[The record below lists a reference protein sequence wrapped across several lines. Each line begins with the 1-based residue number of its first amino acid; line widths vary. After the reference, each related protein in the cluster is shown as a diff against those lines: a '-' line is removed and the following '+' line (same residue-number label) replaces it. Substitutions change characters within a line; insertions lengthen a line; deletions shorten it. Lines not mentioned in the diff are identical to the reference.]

1 MKVNWQLK
9 LGTILVVLSA
19 VVYLLHFLVFRD
31 VHHIMIYLVGDIAFV
46 FLEVLMV
53 TVVIHELLNRRE
65 KRQRLEKM
73 NMVIGAFFSEVGTE
87 LLRKLSD
94 WDLDLGDVRT
104 RLKVTT
110 LWTEE
115 QFDTVERSMKDYTFH
130 ISPDQFD
137 PLQLRDFLGNKLEFL
152 LRLMENPNLLEH
164 ETFTDLLLAVF
175 HLSEELVARKDLAE
189 MQATDRVHLA
199 GDVNRVYGQLTERW
213 LDYMKYLRSNYPY
226 LFSLAVRTNPFD
238 ETASP
243 IVT

>member
-1 MKVNWQLK
+1 MKTNWQLK
-9 LGTILVVLSA
+9 LGAALVVLSA
-19 VVYLLHFLVFRD
+19 VVYFLHYLIFRD
-31 VHHIMIYLVGDIAFV
+31 VHHIMIYLIGDIAFV

-87 LLRKLSD
+87 LLRMISD
-94 WDLDLGDVRT
+94 WDDDLGDVRT
-104 RLKVTT
+104 RLQVTT

-115 QFDTVERSMKDYTFH
+115 QFDTVERSMKNYTFH
-130 ISPDQFD
+130 VSPDQFN
-137 PLQLRDFLGNKLEFL
+137 PLELRAFLGNKLEFL

-164 ETFTDLLLAVF
+164 ESFTDLLLAVF

-189 MQATDRVHLA
+189 LPQTDRAHLA
-199 GDVNRVYGQLTERW
+199 GDVNRVYGQLTARW
-213 LDYMKYLRSNYPY
+213 LDYMKYLRTNYPY

-243 IVT
+243 VVT

>member
-1 MKVNWQLK
+1 MKTNWQLK
-9 LGTILVVLSA
+9 LGAALVVLSA
-19 VVYLLHFLVFRD
+19 VVYFLHYLIFRD
-31 VHHIMIYLVGDIAFV
+31 VHHIMIYLIGDIAFV

-87 LLRKLSD
+87 LLRMISD
-94 WDLDLGDVRT
+94 WDHDLGDMRT
-104 RLKVTT
+104 RLQVTT

-130 ISPDQFD
+130 VSPDQFD
-137 PLQLRDFLGNKLEFL
+137 PLELRALLGNKLEFL

-164 ETFTDLLLAVF
+164 ESFTDLLLAVF

-189 MQATDRVHLA
+189 LPPTDRAHLA
-199 GDVNRVYGQLTERW
+199 GDVNRVYGQLTDRW
-213 LDYMKYLRSNYPY
+213 LDYMKYLRTNYPY

>member
-1 MKVNWQLK
+1 MKTNWQLK
-9 LGTILVVLSA
+9 LGTALVVLSA
-19 VVYLLHFLVFRD
+19 VVYFLHYLIFRD
-31 VHHIMIYLVGDIAFV
+31 VHHIMIYLIGDIAFV

-87 LLRKLSD
+87 LLRMISD
-94 WDLDLGDVRT
+94 WDHDLGDMRT
-104 RLKVTT
+104 RLQVTT

-130 ISPDQFD
+130 VSPDQFD
-137 PLQLRDFLGNKLEFL
+137 PLELRALLGNKLEFL

-164 ETFTDLLLAVF
+164 ESFTDLLLAVF

-189 MQATDRVHLA
+189 LPPTDRAHLA
-199 GDVNRVYGQLTERW
+199 GDVNRVYGQLTDRW
-213 LDYMKYLRSNYPY
+213 LDYMKYLRTNYPY